1 MNSDTVIGPIAR
13 QVYLGKR
20 NNNNSRFKMQV
31 YQLQQKLVGLVVIV
45 AE

>member
-20 NNNNSRFKMQV
+20 NK
-31 YQLQQKLVGLVVIV
+31 QQQQIQNASISAT
-45 AE
+45 AEPRRPGRHSS